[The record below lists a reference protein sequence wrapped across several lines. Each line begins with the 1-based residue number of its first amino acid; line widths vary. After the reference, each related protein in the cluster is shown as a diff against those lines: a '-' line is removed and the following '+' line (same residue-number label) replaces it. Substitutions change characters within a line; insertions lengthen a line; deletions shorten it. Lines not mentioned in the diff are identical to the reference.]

1 MFKIVIHQGTVENA
15 RKAWVWTPP
24 ITFSHP
30 WIAGPGLALTLDW
43 EMQRSTDN
51 QQERYSQSVK
61 PIEYSNQFPSQ
72 HCYRNDALI
81 QDTSMTVSYNLLSD
95 SSPYF
100 CHIKDGKP
108 RTKSSCLKRKMTSK
122 ANFNLENCV
131 KFMWDKHRNGY
142 RQHFSREGRRRIL
155 FANGCASLLTI
166 AEETPFITQETP
178 GDSVSARVCVLSCC
192 NLDLQKILSTL
203 ANGYYSFQTRH
214 SANLVSK
221 DQTF

>member
-1 MFKIVIHQGTVENA
+1 
-15 RKAWVWTPP
+15 
-24 ITFSHP
+24 
-30 WIAGPGLALTLDW
+30 
-43 EMQRSTDN
+43 
-51 QQERYSQSVK
+51 
-61 PIEYSNQFPSQ
+61 
-72 HCYRNDALI
+72 
-81 QDTSMTVSYNLLSD
+81 MTVSYNLLSD

-142 RQHFSREGRRRIL
+142 RQHFRKEGRRRIL

-178 GDSVSARVCVLSCC
+178 GNSVLVPGSVFWAAATLTSRRFLALWLMGTTASKPGTQPTWSPRTRLFECPASPAKKSAL
-192 NLDLQKILSTL
+192 
-203 ANGYYSFQTRH
+203 
-214 SANLVSK
+214 
-221 DQTF
+221 